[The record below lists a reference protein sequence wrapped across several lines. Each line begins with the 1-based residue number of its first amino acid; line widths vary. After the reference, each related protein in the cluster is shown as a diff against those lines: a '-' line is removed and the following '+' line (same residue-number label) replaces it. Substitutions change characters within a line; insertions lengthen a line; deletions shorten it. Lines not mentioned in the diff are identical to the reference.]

1 MNKIAWSQ
9 DLTVGVAEIDE
20 QHQQWIGR
28 LNDVAAAVASHMG
41 PVQLGQ
47 TLEFLVDYTQ
57 KHFATEEKL
66 MAAAHY
72 PGLPE
77 QLAQHKELNATLQD
91 LLRDFKEEGAT
102 QKLAETVNHYLG
114 NWLLKHIR
122 ELDLKFGAFLKTRKA

>member
-28 LNDVAAAVASHMG
+28 LNDVAAAVAAHMG

-57 KHFATEEKL
+57 KHFVTEEKL

-77 QLAQHKELNATLQD
+77 QLAQHQELTAT
-91 LLRDFKEEGAT
+91 RRICCAT
-102 QKLAETVNHYLG
+102 S
-114 NWLLKHIR
+114 
-122 ELDLKFGAFLKTRKA
+122 RKRARRKSWPRRSTTTSATGCSSTSANST